1 MWRCSKCGA
10 EVEDDFEVCWSCS
23 TARSGASYEEFHADI
38 PSAAAPASIAVPE
51 VEQIA
56 VLQAIEDGL
65 GAIARHRVL
74 LLAGVLLLAS
84 RLADSFFA
92 TPGTPAV
99 EGAKP
104 IARLLPLLRWQ
115 AVPWAKHLVVGALV
129 DGFVVAFLYGAACG
143 RASPVEAA
151 SRAVSRL
158 PSLVGAEAIVAAIFV
173 APLVVL
179 QVAVGSHAPP
189 RAALGWCVFALQIY
203 QIYLLVRLIFW
214 REVIVAEA
222 AGLASA
228 SRRSW
233 NLVRRNWWRLAFLA
247 AVTRWGAGILL
258 KRLPA
263 YLSVPAGAL
272 LGLAADAVMASAYLQ
287 RVGLL
292 PRRRPTLTQLVAAR
306 AALRSGVLDSS

>member
-1 MWRCSKCGA
+1 MWRCSECGA

-38 PSAAAPASIAVPE
+38 PGAAAPAPIAASE

-56 VLQAIEDGL
+56 VLQAIEDGV

-74 LLAGVLLLAS
+74 LLAGVLLVAS

-92 TPGTPAV
+92 IPGAPKV
-99 EGAKP
+99 EGANP
-104 IARLLPLLRWQ
+104 IALLLPLLGWQ
-115 AVPWAKHLVVGALV
+115 FVAWRSMRLVVDALV

-158 PSLVGAEAIVAAIFV
+158 PSLVGAEAIVGAIFV
-173 APLVVL
+173 VPFVAL
-179 QVAVGSHAPP
+179 VAVGSHASPH
-189 RAALGWCVFALQIY
+189 AALWSWAFALQIY
-203 QIYLLVRLIFW
+203 LAVRLIFW
-214 REVIVAEA
+214 REVIVVEA
-222 AGLASA
+222 AGLARA

-247 AVTRWGAGILL
+247 AVKGVGAGMLL

-272 LGLAADAVMASAYLQ
+272 LSLAADAVMASAYLQ

>member
-38 PSAAAPASIAVPE
+38 SGASAPAPIAPLQ

-56 VLQAIEDGL
+56 VLQAIEDGV

-74 LLAGVLLLAS
+74 LLAGVLLVAS

-92 TPGTPAV
+92 IPGAPKV
-99 EGAKP
+99 EGANP
-104 IARLLPLLRWQ
+104 IALLLPLLRWQ
-115 AVPWAKHLVVGALV
+115 FVAWRSMRLVVDALA
-129 DGFVVAFLYGAACG
+129 DGFVVAFLYSAACG

-158 PSLVGAEAIVAAIFV
+158 PSLVGAEAIVLAIFV
-173 APLVVL
+173 APFVALL
-179 QVAVGSHAPP
+179 AVGSLAPP
-189 RAALGWCVFALQIY
+189 YAALVWCIFALQIY
-203 QIYLLVRLIFW
+203 LPVRLIFW
-214 REVIVAEA
+214 REVIVVEA
-222 AGLASA
+222 AGLARA

-233 NLVRRNWWRLAFLA
+233 HLVRRNWWRLAFLA
-247 AVTRWGAGILL
+247 VVTWWGAGMLL

-263 YLSVPAGAL
+263 YLSVPAGGL
-272 LGLAADAVMASAYLQ
+272 LWLAADAVMASAYLQ

-306 AALRSGVLDSS
+306 AASRSGVLDRL

>member
-1 MWRCSKCGA
+1 MWRCSECGA

-38 PSAAAPASIAVPE
+38 PSASAPAPIAALE

-56 VLQAIEDGL
+56 VLQAIEDGV

-74 LLAGVLLLAS
+74 LLAGVLLVAS
-84 RLADSFFA
+84 RLGDSFFA
-92 TPGTPAV
+92 IPGAPKV
-99 EGAKP
+99 EGANP
-104 IARLLPLLRWQ
+104 IALLLPLLRWQ
-115 AVPWAKHLVVGALV
+115 FVAWRSMRLVVDALA

-158 PSLVGAEAIVAAIFV
+158 PSLVGAEAIVLAIFV
-173 APLVVL
+173 APFVALL
-179 QVAVGSHAPP
+179 AVGSLAPP
-189 RAALGWCVFALQIY
+189 YAALVWCIFALQIY
-203 QIYLLVRLIFW
+203 LAVRLIFW
-214 REVIVAEA
+214 REVIVVEA

-233 NLVRRNWWRLAFLA
+233 NLVRRNWWRLAFLD
-247 AVTRWGAGILL
+247 AVTGWGAGMLL

-263 YLSVPAGAL
+263 YLSVPAGGL
-272 LGLAADAVMASAYLQ
+272 LWLAADAVMASAYLQ

-292 PRRRPTLTQLVAAR
+292 PRRRTTLTQLVAAR
-306 AALRSGVLDSS
+306 AAARAGVLHTT

>member
-1 MWRCSKCGA
+1 VAPRSKTISRCAGT
-10 EVEDDFEVCWSCS
+10 D
-23 TARSGASYEEFHADI
+23 TARSGACYEEFHATVPGD
-38 PSAAAPASIAVPE
+38 SAPAPIAPPE
-51 VEQIA
+51 VEHIG
-56 VLQAIEDGL
+56 VLQAIEDGI

-74 LLAGVLLLAS
+74 LLAGMLLVAS
-84 RLADSFFA
+84 RLGDSFFA
-92 TPGTPAV
+92 TPGAQAV
-99 EGAKP
+99 HGANP

-115 AVPWAKHLVVGALV
+115 FVAWWAMRLVVYALA

-151 SRAVSRL
+151 SRALSRL
-158 PSLVGAEAIVAAIFV
+158 PSLVGAEAILGAIFV
-173 APLVVL
+173 AL
-179 QVAVGSHAPP
+179 VAVGSHAPH
-189 RAALGWCVFALQIY
+189 AALWWCA
-203 QIYLLVRLIFW
+203 IYLAVRLIFW
-214 REVIVAEA
+214 REVIVVEA
-222 AGLASA
+222 AGLARA

-247 AVTRWGAGILL
+247 AVKGVGAGMLL

-272 LGLAADAVMASAYLQ
+272 LSLAADAVMASAYLQ

-306 AALRSGVLDSS
+306 AASRSGVLDSS

>member
-1 MWRCSKCGA
+1 MWRCSECGA
-10 EVEDDFEVCWSCS
+10 EVEDDFEVCWNCS

-38 PSAAAPASIAVPE
+38 PSASAPAPIAALE

-56 VLQAIEDGL
+56 VLQAIEDGI

-74 LLAGVLLLAS
+74 LLAGVLLVAS

-99 EGAKP
+99 DGANP
-104 IARLLPLLRWQ
+104 IALLLPLLRWQ
-115 AVPWAKHLVVGALV
+115 SVAWQAKHLVVDALA

-158 PSLVGAEAIVAAIFV
+158 PSLVGAEAIVGAIFV
-173 APLVVL
+173 APFVALL
-179 QVAVGSHAPP
+179 VAVGSHAPP
-189 RAALGWCVFALQIY
+189 HAALGWCAFAL

-214 REVIVAEA
+214 REVIVVEA
-222 AGLASA
+222 AGLARA

-233 NLVRRNWWRLAFLA
+233 NLVRGNWWRLAFLA
-247 AVTRWGAGILL
+247 AVTWWGAGMRLE
-258 KRLPA
+258 RLPA
-263 YLSVPAGAL
+263 YLSVPTGAL
-272 LGLAADAVMASAYLQ
+272 LRLVADAVMASAYLQ

-292 PRRRPTLTQLVAAR
+292 PRRRPTLRQLVEAR
-306 AALRSGVLDSS
+306 AAPRSGVLDSL

>member
-1 MWRCSKCGA
+1 MWRCSECGA

-38 PSAAAPASIAVPE
+38 PGAAAPAPIAASE

-56 VLQAIEDGL
+56 VLQAIEDGV

-74 LLAGVLLLAS
+74 LLAGVLLVAS

-92 TPGTPAV
+92 IPGAPKV
-99 EGAKP
+99 EGANP
-104 IARLLPLLRWQ
+104 IALLLPLLGWQ
-115 AVPWAKHLVVGALV
+115 FVAWRSMRLVVDALV

-158 PSLVGAEAIVAAIFV
+158 PSLVGAEAIVGAIFV
-173 APLVVL
+173 VPFVAL
-179 QVAVGSHAPP
+179 VAVGSHASPH
-189 RAALGWCVFALQIY
+189 AALWSWAFALQIY
-203 QIYLLVRLIFW
+203 LAVRLIFW
-214 REVIVAEA
+214 REVIVVEA
-222 AGLASA
+222 AGLARA

-233 NLVRRNWWRLAFLA
+233 NLVRRNWWRLACLA
-247 AVTRWGAGILL
+247 AVTGWGAGMLL

-272 LGLAADAVMASAYLQ
+272 LSLAADAVMASAYLQ

-292 PRRRPTLTQLVAAR
+292 PRRRPTLTQLVAGRAAAR
-306 AALRSGVLDSS
+306 AGVLDSS

>member
-10 EVEDDFEVCWSCS
+10 EVEDDFEVCWNCS

-38 PSAAAPASIAVPE
+38 PSASAPAPIAALE

-56 VLQAIEDGL
+56 VLQAIEDGI

-74 LLAGVLLLAS
+74 LLAGVLLVAS

-92 TPGTPAV
+92 IPGAPKV
-99 EGAKP
+99 EGANP
-104 IARLLPLLRWQ
+104 IALLLPLLRWQ
-115 AVPWAKHLVVGALV
+115 FVAWRSMRLVVDALA

-158 PSLVGAEAIVAAIFV
+158 PSLVGAEAIVLAIFV
-173 APLVVL
+173 APFVALL
-179 QVAVGSHAPP
+179 AVGSLAPP
-189 RAALGWCVFALQIY
+189 YAALVWCIFALQIY
-203 QIYLLVRLIFW
+203 LAVRLIFW
-214 REVIVAEA
+214 REVIVVEA

-233 NLVRRNWWRLAFLA
+233 NLVRRNWWRLAFLD
-247 AVTRWGAGILL
+247 AVTGWGAGMLL

-263 YLSVPAGAL
+263 YLSVPAGGL
-272 LGLAADAVMASAYLQ
+272 LWLAADAVMASAYLQ

-292 PRRRPTLTQLVAAR
+292 PRRRRTLTQLVAAR
-306 AALRSGVLDSS
+306 AALRSGVLDSL

>member
-10 EVEDDFEVCWSCS
+10 EVEDDFEVCWKCS

-38 PSAAAPASIAVPE
+38 PSASAPASIVAPE

-56 VLQAIEDGL
+56 VLQAIEDGI

-74 LLAGVLLLAS
+74 LLAGVLLVAS

-92 TPGTPAV
+92 TQGTLAV
-99 EGAKP
+99 HGANP
-104 IARLLPLLRWQ
+104 IERLLPLLRWQ
-115 AVPWAKHLVVGALV
+115 FIAWQSMRLVVDALA

-143 RASPVEAA
+143 RASPAEAA

-158 PSLVGAEAIVAAIFV
+158 PSPVGAEAIVGAIFLVPFV
-173 APLVVL
+173 AL
-179 QVAVGSHAPP
+179 VAVGSHASPH
-189 RAALGWCVFALQIY
+189 AALWSWTFALE
-203 QIYLLVRLIFW
+203 IYLAVRLIFW
-214 REVIVAEA
+214 REVIVVEA
-222 AGLASA
+222 AGLARA

-233 NLVRRNWWRLAFLA
+233 HLVRRNWWRLACLA
-247 AVTRWGAGILL
+247 AVTWWGGMRLA
-258 KRLPA
+258 RLPA

-272 LGLAADAVMASAYLQ
+272 LWLAADAVMASAYLQ

-292 PRRRPTLTQLVAAR
+292 PRRRPTLTQLVSAR
-306 AALRSGVLDSS
+306 AALRSGILDNS

>member
-1 MWRCSKCGA
+1 VGG
-10 EVEDDFEVCWSCS
+10 EN
-23 TARSGASYEEFHADI
+23 
-38 PSAAAPASIAVPE
+38 
-51 VEQIA
+51 
-56 VLQAIEDGL
+56 
-65 GAIARHRVL
+65 
-74 LLAGVLLLAS
+74 
-84 RLADSFFA
+84 
-92 TPGTPAV
+92 
-99 EGAKP
+99 
-104 IARLLPLLRWQ
+104 
-115 AVPWAKHLVVGALV
+115 LVVDALA

-151 SRAVSRL
+151 ARALSRL
-158 PSLVGAEAIVAAIFV
+158 PSLVGAEAILGTIFV
-173 APLVVL
+173 APFVVL
-179 QVAVGSHAPP
+179 LVAPP
-189 RAALGWCVFALQIY
+189 RVALWRCAFALQIY
-203 QIYLLVRLIFW
+203 LAVRLIFW

-233 NLVRRNWWRLAFLA
+233 NLVHGNWWRLAFLA
-247 AVTRWGAGILL
+247 AVTWWGAGMLL

-263 YLSVPAGAL
+263 YLSVPADAL

>member
-10 EVEDDFEVCWSCS
+10 EVEDDFEVCWNCS
-23 TARSGASYEEFHADI
+23 TARSGARYEEFHATVPGD
-38 PSAAAPASIAVPE
+38 SAPAPIAPPE
-51 VEQIA
+51 VEHIG
-56 VLQAIEDGL
+56 VLQAIEDGI

-74 LLAGVLLLAS
+74 LLAGMLLVAS
-84 RLADSFFA
+84 RLGDSFFA
-92 TPGTPAV
+92 TPGAQAV
-99 EGAKP
+99 HGANP

-115 AVPWAKHLVVGALV
+115 FVAWWAMRLVVYALA

-151 SRAVSRL
+151 SRALSRL
-158 PSLVGAEAIVAAIFV
+158 PSLVGAEAIVVAIFV
-173 APLVVL
+173 AL
-179 QVAVGSHAPP
+179 VAVGSHAPHH
-189 RAALGWCVFALQIY
+189 AALWSCAFALQIY
-203 QIYLLVRLIFW
+203 LAVRLIFW
-214 REVIVAEA
+214 REVIVVEA
-222 AGLASA
+222 AGLARA

-247 AVTRWGAGILL
+247 AVTGWGAGMLL

-272 LGLAADAVMASAYLQ
+272 LSLAADAVMASAYLQ

-306 AALRSGVLDSS
+306 AAARAGVLDSS

>member
-1 MWRCSKCGA
+1 MWRCSECGA

-23 TARSGASYEEFHADI
+23 TARSGGSYEEFHADI
-38 PSAAAPASIAVPE
+38 PGASAPAPIAASE

-56 VLQAIEDGL
+56 VLQAIEDGI

-74 LLAGVLLLAS
+74 LLAFVLLVAS

-92 TPGTPAV
+92 TPGAQAV
-99 EGAKP
+99 HGANP

-115 AVPWAKHLVVGALV
+115 FVAWWAMRLVVYALA

-151 SRAVSRL
+151 SRALSRL
-158 PSLVGAEAIVAAIFV
+158 PSLVGAEAILGAIFV
-173 APLVVL
+173 AL
-179 QVAVGSHAPP
+179 VAVGSHAPH
-189 RAALGWCVFALQIY
+189 AALWWCA
-203 QIYLLVRLIFW
+203 IYLAVRLIFW
-214 REVIVAEA
+214 REVIVVEA
-222 AGLASA
+222 AGLARA

-247 AVTRWGAGILL
+247 AVKGVGAGMLL
-258 KRLPA
+258 KRLPG

-272 LGLAADAVMASAYLQ
+272 LSLAADAVMASAYLQ

-306 AALRSGVLDSS
+306 AAARAGVLDSS

>member
-1 MWRCSKCGA
+1 MWSCSQCGA
-10 EVEDDFEVCWSCS
+10 EVEDDFEVCWNCS
-23 TARSGASYEEFHADI
+23 TARSGARYEEFHATVPGD
-38 PSAAAPASIAVPE
+38 SAPAPIAPPE
-51 VEQIA
+51 VEHIG
-56 VLQAIEDGL
+56 VLQAIEDGI

-74 LLAGVLLLAS
+74 LLAGMLLVAS
-84 RLADSFFA
+84 RLGDSFFA
-92 TPGTPAV
+92 TPGAQAV
-99 EGAKP
+99 HGANP

-115 AVPWAKHLVVGALV
+115 FVAWWAMRLVVYALA

-151 SRAVSRL
+151 SRALSRL
-158 PSLVGAEAIVAAIFV
+158 PSLVGAEAIVVAIFV
-173 APLVVL
+173 AL
-179 QVAVGSHAPP
+179 VAVGSHAPHH
-189 RAALGWCVFALQIY
+189 AALWSCAFALQIY
-203 QIYLLVRLIFW
+203 LAVRLIFW
-214 REVIVAEA
+214 REVIVVEA
-222 AGLASA
+222 AGLARA

-247 AVTRWGAGILL
+247 AVKGWGAGVLL

-272 LGLAADAVMASAYLQ
+272 LSLAADAVMASAYLQ

-306 AALRSGVLDSS
+306 AAARSGVLDSS

>member
-1 MWRCSKCGA
+1 MWSCSPCGA
-10 EVEDDFEVCWSCS
+10 EVEDDFEVCWNCS
-23 TARSGASYEEFHADI
+23 TARSGARYEEFHATVPGD
-38 PSAAAPASIAVPE
+38 SAPAPIAPPE
-51 VEQIA
+51 VEHIG
-56 VLQAIEDGL
+56 VLQAIEDGI

-74 LLAGVLLLAS
+74 LLAGMLLVAS
-84 RLADSFFA
+84 RLGDSFFA
-92 TPGTPAV
+92 TPGAQAV
-99 EGAKP
+99 HGANP

-115 AVPWAKHLVVGALV
+115 FVAWWAMRLVVYALA

-151 SRAVSRL
+151 SRALSRL
-158 PSLVGAEAIVAAIFV
+158 PSLVGAEAILGAIFV
-173 APLVVL
+173 AL
-179 QVAVGSHAPP
+179 VAVGSHAPH
-189 RAALGWCVFALQIY
+189 AALWWCA
-203 QIYLLVRLIFW
+203 IYLAVRLIFW
-214 REVIVAEA
+214 REVIVVEA
-222 AGLASA
+222 AGLARA

-247 AVTRWGAGILL
+247 AVKGVGAGMLL

-272 LGLAADAVMASAYLQ
+272 LSLAADAVMASAYLQ

-306 AALRSGVLDSS
+306 AAARAGVLDSS